1 MIPTDRTQDL
11 PDDLKQLPQ
20 PPELVQDVLSER
32 KQGNSTAK
40 RAAAIL
46 VALKAGYIVPTAAQK
61 KKIII
66 AFAKKDRIVYGRAY
80 DIVRIADGTE
90 IDLNDQDSI
99 ERHLTA
105 LTLYEIKS
113 TNRKDL
119 DSTFKGHFF
128 ALTTAELLVAQNLK
142 NQFRFIFV
150 NVRTGDHQDLTLR
163 EVLNRARGFYPQWS
177 ISF

>member
-1 MIPTDRTQDL
+1 MTPNPRSRKRP
-11 PDDLKQLPQ
+11 PDQPPPQ
-20 PPELVQDVLSER
+20 PPDPAEDVLSER
-32 KQGNSTAK
+32 KRGNKTAQ
-40 RAAAIL
+40 RAAEIL
-46 VALKAGYIVPTAAQK
+46 VALNEGYIVPTRAQK
-61 KKIII
+61 KKLII

-80 DIVRIADGTE
+80 DIVRITPG
-90 IDLNDQDSI
+90 IQLDLNDQDSI
-99 ERHLTA
+99 ERHLSA

-113 TNRKDL
+113 TERKNV

-142 NQFRFIFV
+142 HQFRFIFV
-150 NVRTGDHQDLTLR
+150 NVRTGHHQDLTLR

>member
-1 MIPTDRTQDL
+1 MTPTNPTRDL
-11 PDDLKQLPQ
+11 PADLKRPPQ
-20 PPELVQDVLSER
+20 PADLVEDVLSER
-32 KQGNSTAK
+32 KHGNSTAK

-46 VALKAGYIVPTAAQK
+46 VSSNAGYIIPTVAQK
-61 KKIII
+61 KKIIV

-80 DIVRIADGTE
+80 DIVRIAPGADV
-90 IDLNDQDSI
+90 DLDDQNSI
-99 ERHLTA
+99 ERHLAA

-113 TNRKDL
+113 TQRKDL

-150 NVRTGDHQDLTLR
+150 NIHTGDHQDLTLR